1 MNKNKSFTLIELL
14 VVIVIIGILA
24 GVIIISTASSIT
36 KANITKLKSFD
47 DSVKNSML
55 LNLVS
60 EWELDKINGVTT
72 PDAWGSNTGTIGD
85 GVTAT
90 TYPTLKTKDACVSDG
105 CMSFDGGD
113 YVNLGNSSTIK
124 PTDTITVSIWL
135 NPASVK
141 DGNIHDAID
150 THLGYEIQERNTG
163 YWTWY
168 VHLEVSEWSEIHTV
182 SNTAIA
188 NKWQHVVG
196 TYNSS
201 TGSQKIYLDGDLKTS
216 VVISGNQKILYS
228 TDNNVMIGD
237 VNYHGRYFNG
247 LIDDVR
253 VYDTELS
260 FAEIR
265 RDYVAGLKSLYTKG
279 LISKVDFNKSL
290 ARL

>member
-24 GVIIISTASSIT
+24 GVIIISTTSSIT

-47 DSVKNSML
+47 DSVKNGML

-60 EWELDKINGVTT
+60 EWKLDKINGVTT

-85 GVTAT
+85 GVTAN

-113 YVNLGNSSTIK
+113 YVNLGNSPTIK
-124 PTDTITVSIWL
+124 PTDTITVSVWV

-141 DGNIHDAID
+141 DGNIHDVID
-150 THLGYEIQERNTG
+150 THNGYEIQERNSG

-168 VHLEVSEWSEIHTV
+168 IYLNDLQWHSVATSA
-182 SNTAIA
+182 NTAIV

-196 TYNSS
+196 TYDSS
-201 TGSQKIYLDGDLKTS
+201 TGSQKIYLDGELKNS
-216 VVISGNQKILYS
+216 SVISGNQKILYT
-228 TDNNVMIGD
+228 TDNNVTIGD

-253 VYDTELS
+253 VYDAELS
-260 FAEIR
+260 FSEIK
-265 RDYVAGLKSLYTKG
+265 RDYVAGLESLYSKG
-279 LISKVDFNKSL
+279 LISKIDFNKSL